1 MEVAPADRGHPV
13 VDDFVASTSPPPDQQ
28 ATLRQAID
36 ATFAQVERELRRNH
50 VASAM
55 GLALGVSV
63 LLVHGRELSDAESTE
78 LILGLDDVIA
88 ASPQWQAMTARQ
100 KQTINDSLILTS
112 ALIIQFAALG
122 QQDEGMRQLS
132 VGMARDLLARLTG
145 SPTGD

>member
-1 MEVAPADRGHPV
+1 
-13 VDDFVASTSPPPDQQ
+13 
-28 ATLRQAID
+28 
-36 ATFAQVERELRRNH
+36 
-50 VASAM
+50 M